1 VIEYLTL
8 DDILAVAEAHL
19 GHRPE
24 VGDYGLLESAL
35 ARPQASVFGDD
46 AYPSIHGKA
55 AALLQSLAT
64 NHALIDG
71 NKRTAIVA
79 TELFYRLNGYRV
91 GATDDELFDLVLA
104 VATRKL
110 DTIDQIG
117 DRLAAVVV
125 ATPVLE

>member
-1 VIEYLTL
+1 MIDFLNL

-35 ARPQASVFGDD
+35 ARSQASVFGED
-46 AYPSIHGKA
+46 AYPTMHEKA

-71 NKRTAIVA
+71 NKRSAIVA
-79 TELFYRLNGYRV
+79 TELFYRLNGFSLT
-91 GATDDELFDLVLA
+91 ATDDELFDLVIA
-104 VATRKL
+104 VAIRELATVEK
-110 DTIDQIG
+110 IAEG
-117 DRLAAVVV
+117 LAA
-125 ATPVLE
+125 ATAAQ